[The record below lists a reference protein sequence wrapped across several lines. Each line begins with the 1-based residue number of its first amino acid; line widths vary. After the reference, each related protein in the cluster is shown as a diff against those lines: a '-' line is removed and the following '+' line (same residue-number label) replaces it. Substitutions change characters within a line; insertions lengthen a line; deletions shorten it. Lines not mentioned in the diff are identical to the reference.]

1 MNPPDLSDDLRTRR
15 SPPGR
20 GGRWLLLLLSG
31 ACLLA
36 MDMPESRA
44 QSERKAR
51 RRAESQAPATLPP
64 ATAGTAFAPV
74 PADHPLAGI
83 WNDPEFTRR
92 LLGSYGFLPEREP
105 RLTAEEQT
113 IYRDTILPLL
123 REDPAKAIPALE
135 KVLKPEASALFDYTL
150 ATIYFQQDDFTNTV
164 RHYEA
169 ALAKFPDFLRA
180 QRNLALALVRNGRY
194 AEAIPALTRALTLG
208 GADGR
213 IYGLLAFA
221 QTQEGL
227 HLSAAAA
234 YQQALLYEPGNLDF
248 QLGLVKCHVAT
259 GNFGPALALLEE
271 LLARHPERETLWTL
285 QANIYIQQNQFA
297 KASVNYEVLRRLGR
311 ATAAQLT
318 LLGDLYVSQ
327 EAPDLAL
334 LAYRDAARLD
344 GGTNLTRTLRAAEI
358 LLSRNASEEAR
369 QLLAEARTLA
379 GPSPAREDELKL
391 LRLEARVAQATGA
404 GQQAISLLE
413 RLLEKHPL
421 DGEALLLAGD
431 YYKQAGD
438 PERATFR
445 YDAAAKI
452 EGFEATALV
461 KLAQLH
467 VEARRYAQAVELLR
481 RAQKIQPRDNVQRYL
496 EQVEQVAARARG

>member
-1 MNPPDLSDDLRTRR
+1 MNLPDLSDDLRTRR
-15 SPPGR
+15 PDAER
-20 GGRWLLLLLSG
+20 GGRWLCLLLAA
-31 ACLLA
+31 ACLL
-36 MDMPESRA
+36 DPLLPDSRA
-44 QSERKAR
+44 QSERR
-51 RRAESQAPATLPP
+51 PRHRAESAAPATLPP
-64 ATAGTAFAPV
+64 ATAGTEFAPV

-105 RLTAEEQT
+105 RLTAEEQAT
-113 IYRDTILPLL
+113 YRDTILPLL
-123 REDPAKAIPALE
+123 REDPVKAIPALE
-135 KVLKPEASALFDYTL
+135 KVIKPEASALFDYTL
-150 ATIYFQQDDFTNTV
+150 ATIYFQHEDFTNAV
-164 RHYEA
+164 RHYET

-180 QRNLALALVRNGRY
+180 QRNLALALVREGRY
-194 AEAIPALTRALTLG
+194 AEATPALTRTLTLG

-227 HLSAAAA
+227 YLSAAAA

-271 LLARHPERETLWTL
+271 LLARHPDREALWTL
-285 QANIYIQQNQFA
+285 QANIYIQQNQFT
-297 KASVNYEVLRRLGR
+297 KAAVNYEVLRRLGR
-311 ATAAQLT
+311 ASAAQLT

-344 GGTNLTRTLRAAEI
+344 GGTNLTRALRAAEI
-358 LLSRNASEEAR
+358 LISRSAWAEAR
-369 QLLAEARTLA
+369 QLLTEARSLT
-379 GPSPAREDELKL
+379 GGEPAPEDERKL
-391 LRLEARVAQATGA
+391 LGLEARVALATGA
-404 GQQAISLLE
+404 GEQAIGILE

-438 PERATFR
+438 RERAAFR
-445 YDAAAKI
+445 YEAAAKI
-452 EGFEATALV
+452 EGFEAVALV
-461 KLAQLH
+461 KHAQLL
-467 VEARRYAQAVELLR
+467 VEGQQYTRALELLR
-481 RAQKIQPRDNVQRYL
+481 RAQKIAPRDNVQRYL
-496 EQVEQVAARARG
+496 ERVEQVAARARG